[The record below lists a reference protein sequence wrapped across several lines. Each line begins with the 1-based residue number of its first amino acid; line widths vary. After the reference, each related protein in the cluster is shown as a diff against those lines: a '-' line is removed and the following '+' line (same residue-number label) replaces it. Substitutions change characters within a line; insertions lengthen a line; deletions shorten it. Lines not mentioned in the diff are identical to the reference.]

1 MGVHSGQWSALFS
14 ILFTHQYLPWL
25 ILELADISQVDKQHS
40 ILVHAILL
48 MTAIAMLL
56 GLVNIGSSTAFN
68 AMTSLSLIRHYTSYL
83 LPITLLIICRV
94 GKKHIPFEPF
104 ALGRFRLPI
113 NLFSIF
119 YSVLLIVF
127 MVFPPYQP
135 VTVENM
141 NYSSVIF
148 GAVLLLSL
156 VLWFIYS

>member
-1 MGVHSGQWSALFS
+1 
-14 ILFTHQYLPWL
+14 
-25 ILELADISQVDKQHS
+25 
-40 ILVHAILL
+40 
-48 MTAIAMLL
+48 MTTIAMLL

-68 AMTSLSLIRHYTSYL
+68 AMTTLALIGHYASYL
-83 LPITLLIICRV
+83 LPITLLVVRRF
-94 GKKHIPFEPF
+94 GQKHIPFGPF
-104 ALGRFRLPI
+104 KLGRFGLPI

-156 VLWFIYS
+156 ILWFMYGQAKYRGPVQDVIEEMRLH